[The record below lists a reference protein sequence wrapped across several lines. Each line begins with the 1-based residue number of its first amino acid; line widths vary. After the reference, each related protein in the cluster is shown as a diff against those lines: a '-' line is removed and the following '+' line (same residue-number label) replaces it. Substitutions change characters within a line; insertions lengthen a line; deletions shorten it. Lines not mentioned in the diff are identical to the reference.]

1 MIKIGQSAAKL
12 LNTFEMN
19 GYEERSTTKFPEAW
33 DDEGALK
40 RRYSLY
46 RYESIGW
53 KSLTG
58 VPRDL
63 ANHEES

>member
-1 MIKIGQSAAKL
+1 
-12 LNTFEMN
+12 MN
-19 GYEERSTTKFPEAW
+19 GYEERSTTTFPEAW

-58 VPRDL
+58 IPRDL